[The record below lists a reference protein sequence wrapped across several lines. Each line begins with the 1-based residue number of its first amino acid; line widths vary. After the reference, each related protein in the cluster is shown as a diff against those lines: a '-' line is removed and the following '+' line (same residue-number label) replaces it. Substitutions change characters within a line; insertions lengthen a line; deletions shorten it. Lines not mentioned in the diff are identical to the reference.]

1 MISSLSFGIS
11 LGFFIERGDV
21 CCMRIEKVFNNNV
34 VLARDDDQSEMIVMG
49 KGIGF
54 QKKTGDTFE
63 EERIDKKFVIQE
75 DDPTQRL
82 KEIYQDIPVEESDAV
97 FTIISLAEQ
106 KLQQTFDPNVYLTL
120 ADHIHYAL
128 QRKKEGIQL
137 KNPLSWEVKKFYR
150 REYELGKESLS
161 VIENHTHTQ
170 LGNDE
175 AASIALHFVN
185 AQKEGKLI
193 EETIRV
199 TRIVQDIL
207 NIVRLH
213 FGMIFDE
220 ESISYNRFLTHL
232 QYFAQR
238 VVSRELYQSSHD
250 TFLLEQV
257 KANYPRSYAC
267 TNKIAIYIEESYHF
281 NVSPDEKVY
290 LSIHIH
296 RIVNQN

>member
-1 MISSLSFGIS
+1 
-11 LGFFIERGDV
+11 
-21 CCMRIEKVFNNNV
+21 MRIEKVFNNNV
-34 VLARDDDQSEMIVMG
+34 VLAKANDQSEMIVMG

-54 QKKTGDTFE
+54 QKKVGDTFE

-75 DDPTQRL
+75 DDPAQRL

-97 FTIISLAEQ
+97 FIIISLAEQ

-137 KNPLSWEVKKFYR
+137 KNPLAWEVKKFYR

-161 VIENHTHTQ
+161 VIKTHTHTQ
-170 LGNDE
+170 LDNDE

-185 AQKEGKLI
+185 AQKEGQLI

-213 FGMIFDE
+213 FGITFDE

-238 VVSRELYQSSHD
+238 VVLGELYQSSQD
-250 TFLLEQV
+250 TFLLEQI
-257 KANYPRSYAC
+257 KANYPGSYTC
-267 TNKIAIYIEESYHF
+267 TSKIAIYIEESYHF
-281 NVSPDEKVY
+281 NISPDEKVY

-296 RIVNQN
+296 RVVNQN